1 MEERKLI
8 QHGLS
13 SLTLALPKK
22 WLDERGLK
30 KGDKVYIAEEGNKL
44 ILNTKKALKMD
55 KISITVTDL
64 DATSIYHYIQS
75 LYRYGYDEIEVRFD
89 NQTTKKYRDGKTYN
103 VSSLVHEKIRR
114 YIGMQIIEQ
123 GPNRALM
130 KSIIKETDEDFT
142 TILRRIFLLLKD
154 ASESLYQGVKNNN
167 HKLVATIKEKHDTI
181 ITLVNYTLRLLNKYG
196 YPDVKKTCCYYHI
209 IASLDQ
215 ITDIIREL
223 SDRIIEYNKP
233 FHRESIIFI
242 EKIHWSLITYY
253 KFFYTFTR
261 SDIEELSKH
270 RFAFRQEIKQRLKK
284 LPLEE
289 IRFITT
295 LEQIHEILADLIDQ
309 RMSLEY

>member
-30 KGDKVYIAEEGNKL
+30 KGDGIYIAQEGNKL
-44 ILNTKKALKMD
+44 ILNTKKAFKMD
-55 KISITVTDL
+55 KISINITDL

-75 LYRYGYDEIEVRFD
+75 LYRYGYDEIEVMFE
-89 NQTTKKYRDGKTYN
+89 NQTTKKYRDGKTYA

-123 GPNRALM
+123 GPNRILM

-142 TILRRIFLLLKD
+142 IILRRIFLLLKD
-154 ASESLYQGVKNNN
+154 ASESLYLGVKDNN
-167 HKLVATIKEKHDTI
+167 HILTATIKEKHDTI

-215 ITDIIREL
+215 VTDMIREL
-223 SDRIIEYNKP
+223 SDRIIMYNTP
-233 FHRESIIFI
+233 FHKESIILV
-242 EKIHWSLITYY
+242 EKVHWSIVTYY
-253 KFFYTFTR
+253 QLFYTFQLK
-261 SDIEELSKH
+261 DIENLSKH
-270 RFAFRQEIKQRLKK
+270 RFAFRQELKQKLKK

-295 LEQIHEILADLIDQ
+295 LEQIHEILADLVDQ
-309 RMSLEY
+309 RMALEY